1 MADNIED
8 KQIGDTFI
16 TTVGSGDP
24 LVVVHG
30 GPGLDH
36 SYLVHWLSPLENSRS
51 WCFTI
56 NEAAGGSHFRGR
68 HNCTQACRPVH

>member
-36 SYLVHWLSPLENSRS
+36 SYLVHGCHHLRTLGS

-56 NEAAGGSHFRGR
+56 NEAAGGIALPWKHRLHSSL
-68 HNCTQACRPVH
+68 

>member
-30 GPGLDH
+30 DLGLITATWFIGCH
-36 SYLVHWLSPLENSRS
+36 HLRTLGS

-56 NEAAGGSHFRGR
+56 NEAAGGIALPWK
-68 HNCTQACRPVH
+68 T